1 MTVYENMKL
10 LEERVKKASAY
21 ITKLRADNASLRE
34 EIAKLERDVKLIT
47 GHNQELQD
55 YVDTYKEDEEL
66 LNNSIAASLE
76 SLNEVGLDNLDL
88 SNADLE
94 TAEEFS
100 AIGGDVVDI
109 AADLEIEL

>member
-21 ITKLRADNASLRE
+21 ITKLRADNAALKE
-34 EIAKLERDVKLIT
+34 EIKKLERDIKLIT
-47 GHNQELQD
+47 AHNQELQD
-55 YVDTYKEDEEL
+55 YVDTYKEDEER
-66 LNNSIAASLE
+66 LNSSIEASLE

-88 SNADLE
+88 SDADLE

-109 AADLEIEL
+109 AADFDIEL